1 MEIGAAALAGLERLI
16 AAFDDASTPYLAH
29 PRPAKAPRFD
39 DYGHLARVKEWS
51 NAAGDGGGAAP

>member
-1 MEIGAAALAGLERLI
+1 MAETVTSGNRFAAAI

-51 NAAGDGGGAAP
+51 NAAGDGGGVAS